1 MALLAKT
8 SVKANIINP
17 QKYGV
22 TPLENTKYYWRVDTV
37 LEDNSVI
44 TGNIWNYTTGSFTPL
59 ESLVIF
65 SDNFEI
71 YSTAASPIRSN
82 WSTQVT
88 LGEGTIQIDNLS
100 GNKAVRLYNASTK
113 KDRTVLGAAD
123 IFDGQDVITLSF
135 DSFNDNATQIVGN
148 LGVSVGVGNVASHL
162 NQVRKVS
169 LRPHIKAD
177 IWHHFD
183 WIVNQSGAIVEYMA
197 VSYTHLTL
205 PTKA

>member
-1 MALLAKT
+1 MPGYKGISANVYYGKSEALMALLAKT
-8 SVKANIINP
+8 SVKANIIDP

-88 LGEGTIQIDNLS
+88 LGEGTIQIDNFS

-113 KDRTVLGAAD
+113 KDGILVSSIFCTYSKITVSND
-123 IFDGQDVITLSF
+123 EKIFCPSF
-135 DSFNDNATQIVGN
+135 LYV
-148 LGVSVGVGNVASHL
+148 
-162 NQVRKVS
+162 
-169 LRPHIKAD
+169 
-177 IWHHFD
+177 
-183 WIVNQSGAIVEYMA
+183 
-197 VSYTHLTL
+197 
-205 PTKA
+205 